1 MGFRA
6 YMSLFYTAMQ
16 EVVSILLA
24 LGELA
29 LYIYLLIALFRHE
42 FGAYNQR
49 ICGVLVRNPLNKHA
63 LISGFVVF

>member
-49 ICGVLVRNPLNKHA
+49 ICGVLV
-63 LISGFVVF
+63 